1 MLAFAGYPPEVI
13 SAACQGAVECVVDG
27 GYMRILR
34 QWRRQVAAEA
44 ACLVTEVECDVVL
57 PMYGPGGGLGRP
69 EPAAATLRPKILS
82 RLAGLTAGPTPLLP
96 FLV

>member
-34 QWRRQVAAEA
+34 QW
-44 ACLVTEVECDVVL
+44 
-57 PMYGPGGGLGRP
+57 
-69 EPAAATLRPKILS
+69 
-82 RLAGLTAGPTPLLP
+82 
-96 FLV
+96 